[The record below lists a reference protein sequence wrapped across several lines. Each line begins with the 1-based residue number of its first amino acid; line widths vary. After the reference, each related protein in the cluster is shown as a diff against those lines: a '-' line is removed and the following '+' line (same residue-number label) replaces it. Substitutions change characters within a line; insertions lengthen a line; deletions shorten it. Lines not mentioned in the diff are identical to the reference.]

1 MKNPDGPK
9 RVDSFGNAIR
19 GVSHLVRTEVHAQ
32 IHLVC
37 SAVVVACAAA
47 FSISAVE
54 WCLVILAIGL
64 VWAAEAVSTA
74 IEKIVDLGQS
84 GKRFNRRTG
93 QGSGRWSSPA
103 GRSGRGRGRPFRVR
117 AADRAIP
124 ADRRGAPGPLSFQPG
139 ALQTCPGIWLASR
152 NLGSQGALST
162 TSRDQTLRLP

>member
-1 MKNPDGPK
+1 MSLFLRK

-64 VWAAEAVSTA
+64 VWAAEAVNTA
-74 IEKIVDLGQS
+74 IEKVVDLASPGKDSIAGQA
-84 GKRFNRRTG
+84 KDLA
-93 QGSGRWSSPA
+93 A
-103 GRSGRGRGRPFRVR
+103 GAVLL
-117 AADRAIP
+117 AAAAAVAVGLFVFVPRIV
-124 ADRRGAPGPLSFQPG
+124 LF
-139 ALQTCPGIWLASR
+139 LQT
-152 NLGSQGALST
+152 GAV
-162 TSRDQTLRLP
+162 LPVH

>member
-1 MKNPDGPK
+1 MSLFLRK

-64 VWAAEAVSTA
+64 VWAAEAVNTA
-74 IEKIVDLGQS
+74 IEKVVDLASPGKDSIAGQA
-84 GKRFNRRTG
+84 KDLA
-93 QGSGRWSSPA
+93 A
-103 GRSGRGRGRPFRVR
+103 GAVLL
-117 AADRAIP
+117 AAAAAVAVGLFVFVPRIV
-124 ADRRGAPGPLSFQPG
+124 LF
-139 ALQTCPGIWLASR
+139 LQTGEV
-152 NLGSQGALST
+152 
-162 TSRDQTLRLP
+162 LPVH